1 MKKINNASQQVTKI
15 DLLVLREDLEKKFEE
30 TNENNR
36 KYKDQILTGLDGVMK
51 ELETMRE
58 ESTIGTHQ
66 TRELRKDVDG
76 HEERITTLES
86 SN

>member
-1 MKKINNASQQVTKI
+1 MKKINNTSQQATKV
-15 DLLVLREDLEKKFEE
+15 DLIILREDLEKKFEE

-51 ELETMRE
+51 ELESMRE
-58 ESTIGTHQ
+58 ENTIGTHQ
-66 TRELRKDVDG
+66 TRELRKDVDR
-76 HEERITTLES
+76 HEKRIAKLES

>member
-1 MKKINNASQQVTKI
+1 MKKVNNTSQQVTKV
-15 DLLVLREDLEKKFEE
+15 DLLTLREDLEKRFEE

-51 ELETMRE
+51 ELESMRE
-58 ESTIGTHQ
+58 ENTIGTHQ
-66 TRELRKDVDG
+66 TKELREEVDE
-76 HEERITTLES
+76 HEKRITTLES